1 MKEPFAVLSQLL
13 LPLEDGAA
21 LHAGPGWRL
30 ENLPVA
36 SVVVWGREPW
46 SAETPLARAAGS
58 AVARERRLMGLQ
70 RTPPSGMS
78 VAAIHRW
85 PPPGKRHGAVADTAR
100 RALLGG
106 AVAELVRKPVP
117 RVIDL
122 CAAAAAADG
131 PVRDIQPVSA
141 GAVIARVV
149 ARPQTKAVLRATHQD
164 GPGDPLRAAIALE
177 RLRQKEWPFVPR
189 SLSSGRLRDS
199 VWTLETELPGR
210 RPRRLTGS
218 LMLEVREFCVGLPP
232 GEDSA
237 TVGPDIEVM
246 TAAFPEWGH
255 RLRRLADWS
264 TQQLATAPSVMS
276 HGDLWGGNLLATRGR
291 LSGVIDWDSWR
302 ASGVPGTDL
311 LHLYGMDRAARS
323 GNQLGAVWVGR
334 PWRSPTFASWT
345 MPYWRAFGIRPD
357 PDFMDAVGVAWWA
370 SRVAY
375 RLTVRPSLAEQQS
388 WVTGTIQRV
397 LDAVEP

>member
-1 MKEPFAVLSQLL
+1 MNEPFAVLSQLL
-13 LPLEDGAA
+13 LPQEDGAA
-21 LHAGPGWRL
+21 VRAGPGWRL
-30 ENLPVA
+30 ENLPEA
-36 SVVVWGREPW
+36 FAVVWGREPW
-46 SAETPLARAAGS
+46 PAETSLARAAGS
-58 AVARERRLMGLQ
+58 AAARERRLTRLR
-70 RTPPSGMS
+70 RTPPRGMS

-85 PPPGKRHGAVADTAR
+85 PPPGKPHGVMADAAR

-122 CAAAAAADG
+122 CAAAAGAAG

-141 GAVIARVV
+141 GAVIARAV
-149 ARPQTKAVLRATHQD
+149 ARPQTKAVLRATHRD
-164 GPGDPLRAAIALE
+164 GPGDPLRAAVALE

-189 SLSSGRLRDS
+189 SLSYGRLGDS
-199 VWTLETELPGR
+199 VWAFETELPGR

-218 LMLEVREFCVGLPP
+218 LMLEVREFCGGLPP

-237 TVGPDIEVM
+237 TVGPDIEIM
-246 TAAFPEWGH
+246 AAAFPNWGH
-255 RLRRLADWS
+255 RLRRIADWS
-264 TQQLATAPSVMS
+264 THLLATAPSVMS
-276 HGDLWGGNLLATRGR
+276 HGDLWSGNLLAARGR

-311 LHLYGMDRAARS
+311 LHLYGTDRAVRS
-323 GNQLGAVWVGR
+323 GIQLGAVWVDR

-345 MPYWRAFGIRPD
+345 KPYWRSLGIRPD
-357 PDFMDAVGVAWWA
+357 TDFLDAVGVAWWA

-375 RLTVRPSLAEQQS
+375 RLTVRPSLAEEQS